1 MGMYR
6 IFPGDDGE
14 SHIEELRLADHPE
27 LGAMTNISEVK
38 VQEFEGTRDMP
49 LHPLPERRLI
59 IHLSGEV
66 EITTS
71 DGAKQIFRAG
81 DVRLMDDVTGRG
93 HAHVDLT
100 PSEAVYIILKDKVAR
115 SPPRYQFVIQPPRH
129 GEVTFIGKTLDPSW
143 VSCRCSRRRRSSP
156 ANVKPESVRL
166 YPSGPEN
173 AWISLPG
180 FVPPDC

>member
-6 IFPGDDGE
+6 IFAGSDGE
-14 SHIEELRLADHPE
+14 SHIEELKLADHPE
-27 LGAMTNISEVK
+27 LGAMTNVSEVK

-81 DVRLMDDVTGRG
+81 DIRLMDDVTGKG

-100 PSEAVYIILKDKVAR
+100 ASEGVYIILTD
-115 SPPRYQFVIQPPRH
+115 
-129 GEVTFIGKTLDPSW
+129 
-143 VSCRCSRRRRSSP
+143 
-156 ANVKPESVRL
+156 
-166 YPSGPEN
+166 
-173 AWISLPG
+173 
-180 FVPPDC
+180 

>member
-6 IFPGDDGE
+6 IFAGSDGE
-14 SHIEELRLADHPE
+14 SHIEELKLADHPE
-27 LGAMTNISEVK
+27 LGAMTNVSEVK

-81 DVRLMDDVTGRG
+81 DIRLMDDVTGKG

-100 PSEAVYIILKDKVAR
+100 PAEGVYIILTD
-115 SPPRYQFVIQPPRH
+115 
-129 GEVTFIGKTLDPSW
+129 
-143 VSCRCSRRRRSSP
+143 
-156 ANVKPESVRL
+156 
-166 YPSGPEN
+166 
-173 AWISLPG
+173 
-180 FVPPDC
+180 